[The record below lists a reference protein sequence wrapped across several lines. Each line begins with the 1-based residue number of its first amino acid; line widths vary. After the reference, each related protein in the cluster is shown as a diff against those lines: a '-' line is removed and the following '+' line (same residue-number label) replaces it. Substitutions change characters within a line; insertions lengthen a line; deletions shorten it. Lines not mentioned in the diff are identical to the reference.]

1 MTDTPLPAIK
11 QSHFTGWVSLA
22 LAQAEYALDA
32 GEAPIGCVLLRED
45 GSVVASAYNTMVA
58 TGCLIAHAEIN
69 ALTAAAGKTVRGERL
84 TMVSSLE
91 PCVMCTGAAM
101 EAGVA
106 TIVFALRAPA
116 DAGSTRVR
124 PPSSPEASMPD
135 IFGDVLADSSRKLFV
150 DWLSRHE
157 GDASRESQRRFV
169 SQLLA
174 LTAT

>member
-1 MTDTPLPAIK
+1 MTDSPLTATK
-11 QSHFTGWVSLA
+11 HSQFTGWVSLA
-22 LAQAEYALDA
+22 LAQAEQALAA

-45 GSVVASAYNTMVA
+45 GSVVASAYNTMLA
-58 TGCLIAHAEIN
+58 SGCLIAHAEIN
-69 ALTAAAGKTVRGERL
+69 ALTAAAGKSVPGERL

-116 DAGSTRVR
+116 DAGSTRVQ
-124 PPSSPEASMPD
+124 PPSSPEASVPD

-150 DWLSRHE
+150 DWIDKHE
-157 GDASRESQRRFV
+157 GDASRESQRRFI